1 MALST
6 KIEPLDRDIQL
17 ILSETLSPQARSA
30 ALAKFAGEEID
41 GALVH
46 NTRVLGH
53 APPYTVAVDGRVG
66 APLQSVKPEG
76 VIAAEFEVFSNVLV
90 WIDEQLQIHS
100 PVKTGRYKK
109 SHILYADGVETS
121 PTVIATAADE
131 YAFVNSQPYSRKI
144 ERGLSPQAPDGVYQ
158 AVAVLAQGR
167 FGNIAKVSF
176 SYRAI
181 LGGERNPAVIV
192 RLRG

>member
-30 ALAKFAGEEID
+30 ALAKYAGEVID
-41 GALVH
+41 EALVH

-66 APLQSVKPEG
+66 APLKSVQPEG
-76 VIAAEFEVFSNVLV
+76 VIAAEFEVVSNVLV

-109 SHILYADGVETS
+109 SHILFIDGVES
-121 PTVIATAADE
+121 GPLVVAGFDSAE
-131 YAFVNSQPYSRKI
+131 FVNSQPYARKI

-158 AVAVLAQGR
+158 AVAVLAQRR
-167 FGNIAKVSF
+167 FGNIARITF

-181 LGGERNPAVIV
+181 FGGERNPAIIV